1 MGVPD
6 SSAGKRTA
14 LPEPIAALNG
24 ALVADALAM
33 PVHWYYDRAALVRD
47 YGQLAGFLSPRN
59 PHPDSILWRSSYH
72 ALNQRG
78 EILHDQARFWGQHG
92 VHYHQFLQAGENTLN
107 FQLAR
112 LLHAQIL
119 QHGAYDPERWLTT
132 YLDFMLTP
140 GRHRD
145 TYIEEC
151 HRGFFGNL
159 ARGLAPAKCGVE
171 DVHIGGL
178 ASVPAMFA
186 ALSDL
191 DGAALRQAVCTHVSL
206 THRDANVLRAADT
219 LSRLFIAISG
229 GESLRQSM
237 QRLAT
242 DWISPR
248 RLNEWVQRPDLE
260 VIGRHL
266 SPACYIVD
274 AFPAALYLCWKYAD
288 DFEAGIRAN
297 ALVGGDSCH
306 RGAVVGGL
314 LGFANGVP
322 AHWRNALYVPPAN
335 TMDS

>member
-1 MGVPD
+1 M
-6 SSAGKRTA
+6 SES
-14 LPEPIAALNG
+14 LAAFNG
-24 ALVADALAM
+24 ALVGDALAM
-33 PVHWYYDRAALVRD
+33 PVHWYYDRAALERD
-47 YGQLAGFLSPRN
+47 YGQLATFLPPRN
-59 PHPDSILWRSSYH
+59 PHPDSILWRSSYR

-78 EILHDQARFWGQHG
+78 EILHDQAKFWGQHG

-112 LLHAQIL
+112 LLHNQIL
-119 QHGAYDPERWLTT
+119 QHGDYDPERWLTT

-151 HRGFFGNL
+151 HRGFFSNL
-159 ARGLAPAKCGVE
+159 ARGLVPGKCGVE
-171 DVHIGGL
+171 DIHIGGL
-178 ASVPAMFA
+178 ASVPALYA

-191 DGAALRQAVCTHVSL
+191 DEAALRQAVRTHVSL

-229 GESLRQSM
+229 GEPLRQSM

-248 RLNEWVQRPDLE
+248 RLNEWAQRPDLE

-314 LGFANGVP
+314 LGLANGVP

-335 TMDS
+335 TMDA